1 MPSGRGPYGG
11 TTRKLVLAFD
21 VGTTFSGISYS
32 ILDPGQVPEIRG
44 VTRFPAQEKVGGS
57 SKIPTIIYYD
67 KSGKVR
73 AVGAEATRD
82 ELQDLIEEEGWVKAE
97 WFKLHMRPKSISGP
111 NSISD
116 IPPLPAGKSVID
128 IFSDY
133 IRYLYTCAKT
143 YITDSHVTGSK
154 LWASV
159 ESNIEYVLTH
169 PNGWEGAQQQQMR
182 RAAVK
187 AGLVPD
193 NDEGHARIRFVTEGE
208 ASLHFCIRNGLTT
221 EALKKGG
228 GVLIVDA
235 GGGTIDLSA
244 YGEAPNKKG
253 AFEEIA
259 TPQCHLQGSVYVTA
273 RAKAFLHDFLKDT
286 KFADDVE
293 AMTTYFDKSAKLTFN
308 SNPLFI
314 KFGSARDRDPKLRIR
329 GGQLTLLGE
338 HVEEFFEPSV
348 SCIVRAIKMQCITA
362 RKPVSAVFLV
372 GGFSASEYLFTKVK
386 EAVQP
391 LNIDL
396 CRPDSHLNKAVADGA
411 VSFYLDHSV
420 SVRVSRYI
428 YGTKCCIRYDVNDLE
443 HLARSS
449 SAFLD
454 ATEGQL
460 YLPNAFDVI
469 LDKDVQVSETQEFRR
484 TYYRSAKDRSDL
496 AEQAAIIHCY
506 RGTGQP
512 HWFEHDGL
520 FTNLCT
526 VEADTSAICKSLSP
540 QRSLNS
546 RSSGRPQRYFQIAF
560 DVVLSFGLTE
570 LKAQIA
576 WKEDGVEKRSPAR
589 IVYDVVDVVDDTE

>member
-97 WFKLHMRPKSISGP
+97 WHAL
-111 NSISD
+111 
-116 IPPLPAGKSVID
+116 
-128 IFSDY
+128 
-133 IRYLYTCAKT
+133 TT

-273 RAKAFLHDFLKDT
+273 RAKAFLHGEERRTYEINYPITLISVHIDFLKDT

-329 GGQLTLLGE
+329 GGQLTLLG
-338 HVEEFFEPSV
+338 
-348 SCIVRAIKMQCITA
+348 
-362 RKPVSAVFLV
+362 
-372 GGFSASEYLFTKVK
+372 
-386 EAVQP
+386 
-391 LNIDL
+391 
-396 CRPDSHLNKAVADGA
+396 
-411 VSFYLDHSV
+411 
-420 SVRVSRYI
+420 
-428 YGTKCCIRYDVNDLE
+428 
-443 HLARSS
+443 
-449 SAFLD
+449 
-454 ATEGQL
+454 
-460 YLPNAFDVI
+460 
-469 LDKDVQVSETQEFRR
+469 
-484 TYYRSAKDRSDL
+484 
-496 AEQAAIIHCY
+496 
-506 RGTGQP
+506 
-512 HWFEHDGL
+512 
-520 FTNLCT
+520 
-526 VEADTSAICKSLSP
+526 
-540 QRSLNS
+540 
-546 RSSGRPQRYFQIAF
+546 
-560 DVVLSFGLTE
+560 
-570 LKAQIA
+570 
-576 WKEDGVEKRSPAR
+576 
-589 IVYDVVDVVDDTE
+589 